1 MSIKE
6 RIGKVKI
13 TTISVSLLQKNTIEL
28 YENMKKYIEIVDEL
42 HQRSVKFSSNLP
54 QSELMS
60 LLQYEMHSIKQ
71 LTAILC
77 GYPKK
82 NLEGLNLEQYEI
94 LPHEPLH
101 DLSNYIKNIYQQTP
115 DHASKNK
122 KAIENSF
129 NENEAKN
136 FSH

>member
-13 TTISVSLLQKNTIEL
+13 TTISVSLLQKITIEL

-54 QSELMS
+54 QRELMS

-77 GYPKK
+77 VYLRK

-94 LPHEPLH
+94 LPNESLH
-101 DLSNYIKNIYQQTP
+101 DISNYIKNIYQQIP

-129 NENEAKN
+129 NENKAKN
-136 FSH
+136 SSH